1 MKLSVFTRAL
11 LNFAGL
17 AVLIPVLVII
27 LDTEGIR
34 SNRWLAAL
42 YDFGGFTSD
51 RTFILTVCA
60 CVVAVILFK
69 SLANLA
75 LYKIERNFIYDLYR
89 ELSRRLYVDYRN
101 RGLGFI
107 KSSNSAVLARNV
119 NVVCL
124 TFVTGVL
131 MPVAAMTSE
140 AVLFAL
146 LFGSLAIYN
155 PLVALLTLAIFVPSV
170 ALYYCLVR
178 QRLNRY
184 GEEENRAQRR
194 KSRTVIETFRGYADL
209 EIAGAYP
216 AMLSDFDRSMDEI
229 IRVRQRNATI
239 AALPPM
245 FTEVG
250 LAVGMAV
257 LVAFCAGTDNTQ
269 MKLLFGI
276 FAVAALR
283 IMPSVRSIMGA
294 WTSLRYNRYT
304 IDVLRD
310 ARLYDTP
317 AGIDTTQE
325 RMPFEREIRIEGL
338 SFHFDDAPDRDILHD
353 LSLTIR
359 KGERIGIRGAS
370 GVGKTTLFNILLGF
384 YHPTAGRITIDGRPL
399 AAAGNGDPDRRMRL
413 PALGRATPAARHRPR
428 TLQAGRY
435 PLFRRSDLGARQ
447 PHRGADQP
455 RYQGV
460 VEGQPRV
467 DDHRRRPPRKLV
479 GLLRP
484 HHHPG
489 RKNSIDMD
497 YLVAQDLIR
506 SEHLDLVRE
515 GGLNGF
521 KPFETTCGAAT
532 EPLIRLSPAE
542 PLTLDDFAGY
552 RELDRFD
559 FDEAVADCHF
569 GRYDGGRLFYMTASG
584 QRPVLFAKADGDPLV
599 RSNVAADGRPDPS
612 LLRFGLWMSFGIA
625 HNPHSI
631 AIHSSVIVHSG
642 RAVLFLG
649 ESGTGKSTHTRLWRE
664 HISGAQLLNDDSP
677 IVRVVEGVPTVFGSP
692 WSGKTPCYRNESYPI
707 AAFVRLAQAPH
718 NRIARLPVVRAIGAL
733 LPSCPPAFAYDA
745 QLQDNIC
752 DTLSQLI
759 ARVPV
764 YQLECLPDADAARL
778 SFETTIA
785 DR

>member
-1 MKLSVFTRAL
+1 
-11 LNFAGL
+11 
-17 AVLIPVLVII
+17 
-27 LDTEGIR
+27 
-34 SNRWLAAL
+34 
-42 YDFGGFTSD
+42 
-51 RTFILTVCA
+51 
-60 CVVAVILFK
+60 
-69 SLANLA
+69 
-75 LYKIERNFIYDLYR
+75 
-89 ELSRRLYVDYRN
+89 
-101 RGLGFI
+101 
-107 KSSNSAVLARNV
+107 
-119 NVVCL
+119 
-124 TFVTGVL
+124 
-131 MPVAAMTSE
+131 
-140 AVLFAL
+140 
-146 LFGSLAIYN
+146 
-155 PLVALLTLAIFVPSV
+155 
-170 ALYYCLVR
+170 
-178 QRLNRY
+178 
-184 GEEENRAQRR
+184 
-194 KSRTVIETFRGYADL
+194 
-209 EIAGAYP
+209 
-216 AMLSDFDRSMDEI
+216 
-229 IRVRQRNATI
+229 
-239 AALPPM
+239 
-245 FTEVG
+245 
-250 LAVGMAV
+250 
-257 LVAFCAGTDNTQ
+257 
-269 MKLLFGI
+269 
-276 FAVAALR
+276 
-283 IMPSVRSIMGA
+283 
-294 WTSLRYNRYT
+294 
-304 IDVLRD
+304 
-310 ARLYDTP
+310 
-317 AGIDTTQE
+317 
-325 RMPFEREIRIEGL
+325 
-338 SFHFDDAPDRDILHD
+338 
-353 LSLTIR
+353 
-359 KGERIGIRGAS
+359 
-370 GVGKTTLFNILLGF
+370 
-384 YHPTAGRITIDGRPL
+384 
-399 AAAGNGDPDRRMRL
+399 
-413 PALGRATPAARHRPR
+413 
-428 TLQAGRY
+428 
-435 PLFRRSDLGARQ
+435 
-447 PHRGADQP
+447 
-455 RYQGV
+455 
-460 VEGQPRV
+460 
-467 DDHRRRPPRKLV
+467 
-479 GLLRP
+479 
-484 HHHPG
+484 
-489 RKNSIDMD
+489 MD

-521 KPFETTCGAAT
+521 KPFETICGAAT

-569 GRYDGGRLFYMTASG
+569 GRYDGGRLFYMTAPG

-764 YQLECLPDADAARL
+764 YRLECLPDADAARL